1 LTIRNVFHSAAIIA
15 AAWAAALCPAQ
26 AATSSGAGTAKPAAA
41 KPAAIAKSTPAKSS
55 VRADTGR
62 AKIAAN
68 KPARPDTS
76 KPRAVDTVRSRV
88 PAPDSMKP
96 AAADTPATAKTAV
109 AVPHADSLADSLLAA
124 DSMDLD
130 SLLVALTTGK
140 KSGATRPNSSAI
152 APQAA
157 KPAASARRSA
167 GAPLHSGI
175 RPRPIARH
183 GFGLLVLIA
192 AIALAGIAIAALLG
206 RRESRRFMT
215 TTRLSLMDTEVQR
228 ACKYIEKKYQDPSL
242 NPETLC
248 AALVTGQAFLQAL
261 FERELGMTVDEF
273 IDQVRVNQ
281 SQFYLKKHPA
291 ALAAEVAR
299 ASGFTDEQQFCKAF
313 ERICSISFDRYRSS
327 AQSTAA

>member
-1 LTIRNVFHSAAIIA
+1 M
-15 AAWAAALCPAQ
+15 
-26 AATSSGAGTAKPAAA
+26 
-41 KPAAIAKSTPAKSS
+41 
-55 VRADTGR
+55 RADTGS

-109 AVPHADSLADSLLAA
+109 AVPRADSRADSLLTA

-140 KSGATRPNSSAI
+140 KSGAMRPDSPAV
-152 APQAA
+152 APQATR
-157 KPAASARRSA
+157 PAPALRSA
-167 GAPLHSGI
+167 GP
-175 RPRPIARH
+175 ARH
-183 GFGLLVLIA
+183 NGNKPHPFGRYGFGLLVLIA
-192 AIALAGIAIAALLG
+192 TIALAGIAIAALLG

-228 ACKYIEKKYQDPSL
+228 ACKYIEKKYQDPLL

-281 SQFYLKKHPA
+281 SQFFLKKHPG
-291 ALAAEVAR
+291 ALTAEVAR
-299 ASGFTDEQQFCKAF
+299 ASGFGDEQQFCKAF

-327 AQSTAA
+327 AQSTAT

>member
-1 LTIRNVFHSAAIIA
+1 MTIRNSFHTAAIIGVLSASVFLPAMAAKSPAGAAKSA
-15 AAWAAALCPAQ
+15 AAARPAP
-26 AATSSGAGTAKPAAA
+26 AKPS
-41 KPAAIAKSTPAKSS
+41 I
-55 VRADTGR
+55 RADAVRT
-62 AKIAAN
+62 KIAAT
-68 KPARPDTS
+68 KPARPDS
-76 KPRAVDTVRSRV
+76 AKPHVADTATARS
-88 PAPDSMKP
+88 PAPDSAKS
-96 AAADTPATAKTAV
+96 AAADTPASAKTA
-109 AVPHADSLADSLLAA
+109 AAGPHADSLADSLLAS

-130 SLLVALTTGK
+130 SLLVALTTGRN
-140 KSGATRPNSSAI
+140 RPSSRPDSPAVV
-152 APQAA
+152 PRAA
-157 KPAASARRSA
+157 RPAATALPSKTA
-167 GAPLHSGI
+167 GAPRHMRI
-175 RPRPIARH
+175 KPRLIARY

-192 AIALAGIAIAALLG
+192 AIVLAGIAIAALLG

-248 AALVTGQAFLQAL
+248 AVLVTGQAFLQVL

-281 SQFYLKKHPA
+281 SQYYLKKHPA

-299 ASGFTDEQQFCKAF
+299 VSGFGDEQQFCKAF

-327 AQSTAA
+327 SQSTAA